1 MSKSKISNEAAA
13 LNSSKP
19 AKSSSKSNPNSPVDP
34 IDRISRVTA
43 SSSPG
48 CLFIVV
54 APSGAGKTS
63 LVRALLGQR
72 PGVELSI
79 SFTTRAPR
87 PGEQHGVD
95 YFFIRIEEF
104 LQKRAAG
111 EFLES
116 AEVHGNFYATSK
128 TWIES
133 RIAAGADIL
142 LEIDCQGAKQVSD
155 LFIDAVGVFIAP
167 PSIAELR
174 ERLLKRGQDSP
185 EVIERRVTAA
195 RGELQ
200 QAGEFEYVI
209 INQDFA
215 TALGQLLAIVDGA
228 RLRFA
233 KQHARYTSLF
243 ESWGVRP

>member
-1 MSKSKISNEAAA
+1 MSKSKISN
-13 LNSSKP
+13 
-19 AKSSSKSNPNSPVDP
+19 KSVTVNSPH
-34 IDRISRVTA
+34 TL
-43 SSSPG
+43 SSTG

-63 LVRALLGQR
+63 LVRALLAHR

-87 PGEQHGVD
+87 SGEQHGID
-95 YFFIRIEEF
+95 YFFVSSAEF
-104 LQKRAAG
+104 LEKRAAG
-111 EFLES
+111 DFLES
-116 AEVHGNFYATSK
+116 AEVHGNFYATSRS
-128 TWIES
+128 WIES
-133 RIAAGADIL
+133 RMASGTDIL
-142 LEIDCQGAKQVSD
+142 LEIDCQGAKQVRSM
-155 LFIDAVGVFIAP
+155 LSDAVGVFIAP

-185 EVIERRVTAA
+185 DVIERRVTAA
-195 RGELQ
+195 QGELQ

-215 TALGQLLAIVDGA
+215 TALGQLLAIVDVA

-233 KQHARYTSLF
+233 KQRARYASLF
-243 ESWGVRP
+243 ESWGTRR

>member
-1 MSKSKISNEAAA
+1 MNKSRI
-13 LNSSKP
+13 L
-19 AKSSSKSNPNSPVDP
+19 SNPATVTSP
-34 IDRISRVTA
+34 RTL
-43 SSSPG
+43 SSTG

-63 LVRALLGQR
+63 LVKALLGQR

-95 YFFIRIEEF
+95 YFFVSTDEF
-104 LQKRAAG
+104 LAKRQAG
-111 EFLES
+111 DFLEW
-116 AEVHGNFYATSK
+116 AEVHGNFYATSRS
-128 TWIES
+128 WIES
-133 RIAAGADIL
+133 RMSSGTDIL
-142 LEIDCQGAKQVSD
+142 LEIDCQGAKQVRSMLD
-155 LFIDAVGVFIAP
+155 DAIGVFIAP

-195 RGELQ
+195 QGELQ

-215 TALGQLLAIVDGA
+215 TALAQLLAIVDVA

-233 KQHARYTSLF
+233 KQRARYASLF
-243 ESWGVRP
+243 EAWGTRA

>member
-1 MSKSKISNEAAA
+1 MV
-13 LNSSKP
+13 
-19 AKSSSKSNPNSPVDP
+19 SSSL
-34 IDRISRVTA
+34 
-43 SSSPG
+43 G

-63 LVRALLGQR
+63 LVKALLGQR

-87 PGEQHGVD
+87 PGEQDGVD
-95 YFFIRIEEF
+95 YFFVSPAEF
-104 LQKRAAG
+104 EQKRAAG

-116 AEVHGNFYATSK
+116 ALVHGNYYATSR
-128 TWIES
+128 TWIEA

-142 LEIDCQGAKQVSD
+142 LEIDCQGAKQVIGM
-155 LFIDAVGVFIAP
+155 FPDAVGVFIAP
-167 PSIAELR
+167 PSIDELR

-195 RGELQ
+195 RSELQ

-215 TALGQLLAIVDGA
+215 TALAQLLAIVDVA

-233 KQHARYTSLF
+233 KQRARFASLF
-243 ESWGVRP
+243 DAWGVRH